1 MYLFFRDLA
10 IILIAAKFFG
20 LIARKLKAPQVVGEI
35 IAGLLIGPSLLGVV
49 QLSDTI
55 SVFAEIG
62 VILLM
67 FSTGLGTNL
76 KELIKAGPIATL
88 IACVGVAVPLAGGTL
103 LYSIFY
109 GFAAVGSTEFYK
121 ALFIGTI
128 MTATS
133 RRPSGLRKTR

>member
-67 FSTGLGTNL
+67 FSTGLGRRSD
-76 KELIKAGPIATL
+76 PR
-88 IACVGVAVPLAGGTL
+88 
-103 LYSIFY
+103 LY
-109 GFAAVGSTEFYK
+109 GS
-121 ALFIGTI
+121 
-128 MTATS
+128 
-133 RRPSGLRKTR
+133 RPSLHLIQEVLLRRGRH

>member
-55 SVFAEIG
+55 TVFAEIG
-62 VILLM
+62 VICNSGCLRGC
-67 FSTGLGTNL
+67 FCSLG
-76 KELIKAGPIATL
+76 GR
-88 IACVGVAVPLAGGTL
+88 
-103 LYSIFY
+103 Y
-109 GFAAVGSTEFYK
+109 AAVWCV
-121 ALFIGTI
+121 LW
-128 MTATS
+128 
-133 RRPSGLRKTR
+133 SGCYRQSGIL

>member
-67 FSTGLGTNL
+67 FST
-76 KELIKAGPIATL
+76 
-88 IACVGVAVPLAGGTL
+88 
-103 LYSIFY
+103 
-109 GFAAVGSTEFYK
+109 
-121 ALFIGTI
+121 LFIFFQELCHRNVNFHLYAQMSCTNGAFAGQF
-128 MTATS
+128 MPYCGCGKKGMCLYPPLDFRSFLQKTS
-133 RRPSGLRKTR
+133 SICSFFLY

>member
-55 SVFAEIG
+55 SVFAERPLSPQKAHYRG
-62 VILLM
+62 LHQNGRLGDL
-67 FSTGLGTNL
+67 FSQSPQWQCSLFGR
-76 KELIKAGPIATL
+76 
-88 IACVGVAVPLAGGTL
+88 
-103 LYSIFY
+103 
-109 GFAAVGSTEFYK
+109 AALQSC
-121 ALFIGTI
+121 L
-128 MTATS
+128 
-133 RRPSGLRKTR
+133 